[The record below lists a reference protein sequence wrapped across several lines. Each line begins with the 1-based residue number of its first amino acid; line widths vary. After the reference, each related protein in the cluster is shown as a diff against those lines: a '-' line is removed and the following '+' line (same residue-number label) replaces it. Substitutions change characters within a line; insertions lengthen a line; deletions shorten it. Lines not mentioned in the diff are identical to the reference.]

1 MVNFSGS
8 SRIWLLVVM
17 SIILIVTLIALAQID
32 TRAVFDEIRRLS
44 AISLSAAAAVLII
57 GVLLAALR
65 LWYISSDI
73 GTPLTFKEALLALS
87 VGQIVGAVSVQF
99 FGQIAARS
107 ALLRGRG
114 LSVPANIVMASYE
127 RFVAVGVSGLMAII
141 GAWYLFGHLAV
152 DVEGGG
158 AQLLRVVAG
167 ILGTVIIGAATAW
180 GGPVFRAL
188 AQATNAKIA
197 VAIGRNLVLTIAV
210 QLTTAAAY
218 LIIARAMVETALLLP
233 LLAATVIIMFAA
245 SLPISFAGWGVR
257 ELSAV
262 LALGVVGIKATTAV
276 AISVMIGALALGAV
290 IIVAGMATIIT
301 ASTKDDAAR
310 LATEREDS
318 NISGILKWTL
328 PLAAATAVFFQI
340 YIPTGAA
347 ALNVNLADPIVIL
360 GAVVFVL
367 SYIIRERARWRFPWL
382 NTSMVVATAA
392 ISLCYLHGY
401 YVIGWTD
408 WAFTNRLVGWFV
420 LLCYGMT
427 GALITLHAGKPGLEM
442 FARTFIGS
450 AAAIVLF
457 EITLITLASAGVA
470 FPASVLIIPI
480 EGFSQNR
487 NAFSFALLLAICV
500 LPLLPR
506 HIRTMALAILV
517 LGLWFAGSRAAI
529 GAVVILVGLIWYLKV
544 LSIRQ
549 VFLAFLAFVITLLV
563 ISAIPIVVA
572 MIIPNYV
579 APSSYLRGVPV
590 LIDSVFL
597 GSSNLQRLKSMA
609 DGLNLFLSHPVFG
622 VGLGVYFNEQL
633 RLGTALVIHSTPIW
647 LLAEGGVVGL
657 AAFAIPGALIFMH
670 AWRERQYDVSAQ
682 AIILTLVTFAVMSSV
697 HELLYQRMLWLVLGV
712 SLALSA
718 KVSREGEGDVAVA
731 CDQSSLPAPA
741 DLPSLQ
747 TA

>member
-1 MVNFSGS
+1 MVKVSGS
-8 SRIWLLVVM
+8 ARTWLLVVM
-17 SIILIVTLIALAQID
+17 SIVLIVTLIALAQID
-32 TRAVFDEIRRLS
+32 ARAIFDEIRQLS
-44 AISLSAAAAVLII
+44 AVSLFAAAMVLII
-57 GVLLAALR
+57 GVLLATVR

-73 GTPLTFKEALLALS
+73 GTPLTFKEAMLALS

-107 ALLRGRG
+107 ALLRSRG
-114 LSVPANIVMASYE
+114 VSAPANIVMASYE
-127 RFVAVGVSGLMAII
+127 RFVAVGVSGLMAIL
-141 GAWYLFGHLAV
+141 GAWYLFGRLAI

-158 AQLLRVVAG
+158 GQLLRLVVG
-167 ILGTVIIGAATAW
+167 IFGAVVIGAATAW
-180 GGPVFRAL
+180 GGPVFRTL
-188 AQATNAKIA
+188 ARATNAKTA
-197 VAIGRNLVLTIAV
+197 TAIGRNLILTIAV

-218 LIIARAMVETALLLP
+218 LIIARSMVETVGLP
-233 LLAATVIIMFAA
+233 PLMAAIVIIMFAA

-262 LALGVVGIKATTAV
+262 LALAAVGIKAATAV
-276 AISVMIGALALGAV
+276 AISVMVGALALGAV
-290 IIVAGMATIIT
+290 IVIAGVAAII
-301 ASTKDDAAR
+301 AAPAEDDTAR
-310 LATEREDS
+310 LATETEDS
-318 NISGILKWTL
+318 NIAGVLAWTL

-347 ALNVNLADPIVIL
+347 NLNVNLADPIVIL
-360 GAVVFVL
+360 GAAVFIQG
-367 SYIIRERARWRFPWL
+367 YIIRERARWRFPWL
-382 NTSMVVATAA
+382 NTSVVVATAA

-450 AAAIVLF
+450 AVAIVLF
-457 EITLITLASAGVA
+457 EITLIALSSAGVE
-470 FPASVLIIPI
+470 FPASVLVIPI

-487 NAFSFALLLAICV
+487 NAFSFVLLIAICA

-506 HIRTMALAILV
+506 HIRTMALAVLI

-549 VFLAFLAFVITLLV
+549 VFLAFLAFVIALLV
-563 ISAIPIVVA
+563 ISAIPVVVA
-572 MIIPNYV
+572 MTSPGWV
-579 APSSYLRGVPV
+579 APNPYMRGVPI
-590 LIDSVFL
+590 LIDSALL

-609 DGLNLFLSHPVFG
+609 DGLNLFLSHPLFG
-622 VGLGVYFNEQL
+622 VGLGVYFHEQL
-633 RLGTALVIHSTPIW
+633 RSGTALVIHSTPIW

-657 AAFAIPGALIFMH
+657 AAFAIPGGLIFLNS
-670 AWRERQYDVSAQ
+670 WRARQSDMSAQ
-682 AIILTLVTFAVMSSV
+682 TVILTLVTFAVMSSV

-712 SLALSA
+712 SL
-718 KVSREGEGDVAVA
+718 VRVAA
-731 CDQSSLPAPA
+731 ASERGPAGSPNM
-741 DLPSLQ
+741 PI
-747 TA
+747 T